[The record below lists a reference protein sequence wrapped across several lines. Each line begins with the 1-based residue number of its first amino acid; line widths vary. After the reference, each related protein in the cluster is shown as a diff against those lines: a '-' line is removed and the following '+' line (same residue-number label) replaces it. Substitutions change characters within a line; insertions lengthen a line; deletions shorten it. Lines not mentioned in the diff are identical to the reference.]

1 MLFEILFFIS
11 LIVGVYASVFAFFKG
26 FSCGISAKNGVSD
39 VKLPFMP
46 KVVEEKTPQETE
58 NERLQRIINQNIENY
73 GTDIPQ
79 MDVI

>member
-11 LIVGVYASVFAFFKG
+11 LIVGVYASVFAFFQG
-26 FSCGISAKNGVSD
+26 FKCGLSAKSGVSE

-46 KVVEEKTPQETE
+46 KTEEKTPQETE
-58 NERLQRIINQNIENY
+58 SERLQRIINQNIENY